1 MLEWSLLNT
10 SSGVTK
16 LGNCFQSWLGRYMP
30 SMPRVWYLFKEFLIN
45 WIGQLYCFVLMT
57 FKNTSPLFKTL
68 LEGCCSDEIL
78 YINANGQFMLDT
90 DSSAVIQ
97 DVQLLE
103 KLLLDWKIW
112 SKAKVITFIL
122 ERFLSLKVY
131 IWKINEVLWDLKF
144 ISPVRCQ

>member
-1 MLEWSLLNT
+1 MPPVALNSVTIFKVDQVDICLSCQEFDVSLNIFF
-10 SSGVTK
+10 V
-16 LGNCFQSWLGRYMP
+16 
-30 SMPRVWYLFKEFLIN
+30 N

-57 FKNTSPLFKTL
+57 FKENSPLFKTL

-78 YINANGQFMLDT
+78 YINENGQFLLDT
-90 DSSAVIQ
+90 DSTAVIQ

-122 ERFLSLKVY
+122 EGF
-131 IWKINEVLWDLKF
+131 
-144 ISPVRCQ
+144 